1 MSTREA
7 FRMMTADV
15 KRPLNELVG
24 AKVVLLERGRRDIT
38 VAGGEFEPRIHES
51 ARAQERTANGAVN

>member
-1 MSTREA
+1 
-7 FRMMTADV
+7 MMTADV